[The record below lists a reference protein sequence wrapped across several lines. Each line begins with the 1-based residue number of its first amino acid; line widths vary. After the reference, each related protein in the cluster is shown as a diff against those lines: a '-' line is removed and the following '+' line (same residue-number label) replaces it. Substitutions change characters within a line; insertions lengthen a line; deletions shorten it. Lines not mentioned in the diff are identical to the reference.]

1 MIVRSRAF
9 DIEGFQCRA
18 IYAWDVFSVKSIKV
32 FNRLIPFFPWPQVQ
46 RLREKILEQE
56 AEHIKLVEENNKLK
70 HDRQIAVS
78 SVIVLVIV
86 TSIHCRSALTGVKK

>member
-1 MIVRSRAF
+1 M
-9 DIEGFQCRA
+9 
-18 IYAWDVFSVKSIKV
+18 YAWDVFLVKLIMV
-32 FNRLIPFFPWPQVQ
+32 FNRLIPFFPWLQVQ

-78 SVIVLVIV
+78 SVIVLVIQAF
-86 TSIHCRSALTGVKK
+86 TAGVH